1 MWRLNQI
8 RRRLRSLI
16 KGMVHGIT
24 SDSAVMN
31 VRRAIFAIPG
41 KMGMSMSSATGAVQA
56 MDVAIGGT
64 SGAAG
69 TGSGAMSGAAGTG
82 SGGRSGGRMDC
93 ATSGGMS
100 GAAGTGSGGKS
111 GGRMDRVT
119 SDGMS
124 EAAGTGSGETSGAGI
139 VENDAMIAA
148 RGGFRA
154 MIALRH
160 VLSRK
165 KRSKRDASR

>member
-1 MWRLNQI
+1 MDR
-8 RRRLRSLI
+8 
-16 KGMVHGIT
+16 VT
-24 SDSAVMN
+24 S
-31 VRRAIFAIPG
+31 
-41 KMGMSMSSATGAVQA
+41 
-56 MDVAIGGT
+56 GGT
-64 SGAAG
+64 SE
-69 TGSGAMSGAAGTG
+69 AAGTG
-82 SGGRSGGRMDC
+82 SGGKSGGRMDRVI
-93 ATSGGMS
+93 SDGMS

-111 GGRMDRVT
+111 GGRMDRVI

-124 EAAGTGSGETSGAGI
+124 GAAGTGSGETSGAGI